1 MVGIGLATT
10 ELPVLYIYPE
20 YQRQDIGTALLDACL
35 GNAPAYVWLIKNN
48 VRGRAFYRSHGF
60 KLDGTERLF
69 DDDAPGCAEM
79 RKVRGQGQDSS

>member
-48 VRGRAFYRSHGF
+48 VRGRPFYRSHGF
-60 KLDGTERLF
+60 KLDGTERLRRRR
-69 DDDAPGCAEM
+69 ARLCRNAKGAGARSE
-79 RKVRGQGQDSS
+79 

>member
-1 MVGIGLATT
+1 M
-10 ELPVLYIYPE
+10 
-20 YQRQDIGTALLDACL
+20 GTALLDACL

-79 RKVRGQGQDSS
+79 RKVRGQGQNSS